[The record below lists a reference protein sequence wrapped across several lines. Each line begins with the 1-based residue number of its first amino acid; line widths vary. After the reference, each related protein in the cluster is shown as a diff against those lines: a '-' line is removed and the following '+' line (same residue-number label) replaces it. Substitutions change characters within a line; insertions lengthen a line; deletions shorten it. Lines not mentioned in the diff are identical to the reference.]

1 MHDWHYFFHHVP
13 QNLDEGIYR
22 IFEPQWKAEILHWF
36 GREDVVHE
44 QKEEFIKA
52 LIDFD
57 DGCGDFYRY
66 RAYFLACEALAHFP
80 DCSLGDAIVGQLL
93 KWSYAYFRQ
102 DKRDWKIYPD
112 PVVKAARTVLEATD
126 KKRVIAA
133 FVRIVHTTN
142 SRSIL
147 RLAAEK
153 LGQLDPGNKTAIAAL
168 VLLIQ
173 DESIGAIQSLA
184 KIGYGNEIAL
194 SEAKP
199 KAIAALVHL
208 METTLKKDICYAA
221 IAALRKIGYGNETAI
236 TALIGFLQTNRDD
249 NICFEAVETL
259 SKITPDNIAAITAL
273 VHILETTQNPYLLG
287 RTAEYLVQIA
297 PGNVAGIAA
306 LCERLETTQE
316 QYFRLRVA
324 TSLVKFAPGNAVALN
339 ALVQILETPR
349 DRFIRLL
356 AAESLAQTDSY
367 RQKAIDTL
375 LELAQ
380 TFYSYEYYELLF
392 MSASSDYEYLETC
405 YLPAIACLEN
415 IDPTHQ
421 LALKTLV
428 QLIQTSQNKWI
439 VKAAAQELGRVGT
452 GKEAEV
458 AALVQ
463 LLTSTEDE
471 CTQMSAAIS
480 LGQINPGNQMAIA
493 TLVRLIENSE
503 NSHICWRAAH
513 NLGKI
518 GVGDEIAIATLVQF
532 IQTFQDEYQ
541 ESILGI
547 ANSLQEILKDKPLSP
562 VVTALKDYLG
572 EKVYKNDSYRYEAA
586 YSLIWHCAQTMSY
599 PEFYNAWHA

>member
-66 RAYFLACEALAHFP
+66 RAYFLACEALARFP

-102 DKRDWKIYPD
+102 DKRDWKTYPD
-112 PVVKAARTVLEATD
+112 PVVKTARTVLEATD
-126 KKRVIAA
+126 RKRVIAA
-133 FVRIVHTTN
+133 FVRIVHTTK

-147 RLAAEK
+147 RLAAER
-153 LGQLDPGNKTAIAAL
+153 LGQLDLGNKTAIAAL

-221 IAALRKIGYGNETAI
+221 IAALKKIGYGNETAI

-249 NICFEAVETL
+249 NICFEAIETL
-259 SKITPDNIAAITAL
+259 SKIAPDNLGAIAAL
-273 VHILETTQNPYLLG
+273 VHIIETTQNPYLLG
-287 RTAEYLVQIA
+287 RTAEYLLQIA

-306 LCERLETTQE
+306 LCQRLETVQDE
-316 QYFRLRVA
+316 YFRLKVA
-324 TSLVKFAPGNAVALN
+324 TNLVKLAPGNAVALN
-339 ALVQILETPR
+339 ALVQILETTR
-349 DRFIRLL
+349 FRFIRFL
-356 AAESLAQTDSY
+356 AAESLAQTDAY

-375 LELAQ
+375 LQLAQ
-380 TFYSYEYYELLF
+380 TFDYYEYYEPRYLLE
-392 MSASSDYEYLETC
+392 SGDYGYYETV

-428 QLIQTSQNKWI
+428 ELIQTSQDKWI

-480 LGQINPGNQMAIA
+480 LGRIEPGNQMAIA
-493 TLVRLIENSE
+493 TLVKLIENSE
-503 NSHICWRAAH
+503 RSYICWRAAY

-541 ESILGI
+541 ESILCI
-547 ANSLQEILKDKPLSP
+547 ANSLQGILKDKPLSP
-562 VVTALKDYLG
+562 IVTALKDYLG
-572 EKVYKNDSYRYEAA
+572 EKVYKNDFYRYEAA